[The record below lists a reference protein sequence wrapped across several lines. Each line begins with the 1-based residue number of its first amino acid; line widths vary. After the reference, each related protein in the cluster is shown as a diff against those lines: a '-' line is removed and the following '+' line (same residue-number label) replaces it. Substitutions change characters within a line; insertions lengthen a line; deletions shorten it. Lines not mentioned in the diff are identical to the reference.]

1 MVYLLESKPGI
12 LFVSLVLAL
21 FMFASANKI
30 FEDFNLFGQSGGNNT
45 ITIENVPVE
54 LKYDEEEYYVTG
66 AQKTVQVNFSGTP
79 SKLKQIQAT
88 DNFNVILDLRNY
100 ELGEFEVTYEVEGIP
115 EDVTATVLPKKTMVS
130 IQNLVEQTF
139 EVQAEVNESRLSSNY
154 TIESITTDPEVVT
167 VRGGEDDMARI
178 QYVRAMISGTEKI
191 TDAIRESAEV
201 SVFDGVYNKLDVV
214 IEPQKVAVDIK
225 VKENSKEVPVYLNVV
240 GSLKSGYQLD
250 GISLENETIT
260 IYGPQDML
268 DEIVGVE
275 AEINLE
281 DIDQSGSFNVSL
293 SLPSNIQKTEP
304 ANVKAEVKISK
315 K

>member
-12 LFVSLVLAL
+12 LFVSLILAL
-21 FMFASANKI
+21 FMVASANKI

-293 SLPSNIQKTEP
+293 ELPSNIQKTEP

>member
-1 MVYLLESKPGI
+1 MLESKPGI
-12 LFVSLVLAL
+12 FFVSLILAL

-30 FEDFNLFGQSGGNNT
+30 FEDFNLFGRSGDNNT

-88 DNFNVILDLRNY
+88 ENFKVVLDLQKY
-100 ELGEFEVTYEVEGIP
+100 ELGEFEVTYEVEDIP
-115 EDVTATVLPKKTMVS
+115 DDVTATVLPEKTTVS

-139 EVQAEVNESRLSSNY
+139 EVRAEVNESRLSSNY

-240 GSLKSGYQLD
+240 GSLKNGYQLD
-250 GISLENETIT
+250 SISLEDNMIT
-260 IYGPQDML
+260 VYGPQDVL

-275 AEINLE
+275 AEIDLKN
-281 DIDQSGSFNVSL
+281 INQSGSFNVSL
-293 SLPSNIQKTEP
+293 DLPNNIQKTEP
-304 ANVKAEVKISK
+304 ANVKADVKISK

>member
-12 LFVSLVLAL
+12 LFVSLILAL

>member
-1 MVYLLESKPGI
+1 MLESKPGI
-12 LFVSLVLAL
+12 LIVSLILAL

>member
-1 MVYLLESKPGI
+1 MLESKPGI
-12 LFVSLVLAL
+12 LFVSLILAL

-214 IEPQKVAVDIK
+214 IAPQKVAVDIK

>member
-1 MVYLLESKPGI
+1 MLESKPGI
-12 LFVSLVLAL
+12 LFVSLILAL
-21 FMFASANKI
+21 FMVASANKI

>member
-1 MVYLLESKPGI
+1 MLESKPGI
-12 LFVSLVLAL
+12 LFVSLILAL
-21 FMFASANKI
+21 LMFASANKI

-139 EVQAEVNESRLSSNY
+139 EVRAEVNESRLSSNY

-240 GSLKSGYQLD
+240 GSLKNGYQLD
-250 GISLENETIT
+250 SISLEDNMIT
-260 IYGPQDML
+260 VYGPQDVL

-275 AEINLE
+275 AEIDLKN
-281 DIDQSGSFNVSL
+281 INQSGSFNVSL

>member
-1 MVYLLESKPGI
+1 MLESKPGI
-12 LFVSLVLAL
+12 LVVSLILAL

-30 FEDFNLFGQSGGNNT
+30 FEDFNLFGQNGGNDT

-88 DNFNVILDLRNY
+88 DNFNVVLDLRNY

-115 EDVTATVLPKKTMVS
+115 DDITATVLPKKTMVS

-281 DIDQSGSFNVSL
+281 DIDKSGSFNVSL
-293 SLPSNIQKTEP
+293 ELPSNIQKTEP

>member
-1 MVYLLESKPGI
+1 MLESKPGI
-12 LFVSLVLAL
+12 LFVSLILAL

-88 DNFNVILDLRNY
+88 ENFKVVLDLQKY
-100 ELGEFEVTYEVEGIP
+100 ELGEFEVTYEVEDIP
-115 EDVTATVLPKKTMVS
+115 DDVTATVLPEKTTVS

-139 EVQAEVNESRLSSNY
+139 EVRAEVNESRLSSNY

-240 GSLKSGYQLD
+240 GSLKNGYQLD
-250 GISLENETIT
+250 SISLEDNMIT
-260 IYGPQDML
+260 VYGPQDVL

-275 AEINLE
+275 AEIDLKN
-281 DIDQSGSFNVSL
+281 INQSGSFNVSL
-293 SLPSNIQKTEP
+293 DLPNNIQKTEP
-304 ANVKAEVKISK
+304 ANVKADVKISK

>member
-1 MVYLLESKPGI
+1 MLESKPGI
-12 LFVSLVLAL
+12 LFVSLILAL

-100 ELGEFEVTYEVEGIP
+100 ELGEFKVTYEVEGIP

-240 GSLKSGYQLD
+240 GSLKSGYHLD

>member
-12 LFVSLVLAL
+12 LFVSLILAL
-21 FMFASANKI
+21 FMVASANKI

-281 DIDQSGSFNVSL
+281 DIDKSGSFNVSL
-293 SLPSNIQKTEP
+293 ELPSNIQKTEP

>member
-12 LFVSLVLAL
+12 LFVSLILAL

-54 LKYDEEEYYVTG
+54 LKYDEEKYYVTG

>member
-12 LFVSLVLAL
+12 LFVSLILAL
-21 FMFASANKI
+21 FMVASANKI

>member
-1 MVYLLESKPGI
+1 MLESKPGI
-12 LFVSLVLAL
+12 LIVSLILAL

-304 ANVKAEVKISK
+304 ANIKAEVKISK

>member
-12 LFVSLVLAL
+12 LFVSLILAL

-178 QYVRAMISGTEKI
+178 QYVRAMISGTENI

>member
-1 MVYLLESKPGI
+1 MLESKPGI
-12 LFVSLVLAL
+12 LVVSLILAL

-30 FEDFNLFGQSGGNNT
+30 FEDFNLFGQNGGNKT

-88 DNFNVILDLRNY
+88 DNFNVVLDLRNY

-115 EDVTATVLPKKTMVS
+115 DDVTATVLPKKTMVS

-281 DIDQSGSFNVSL
+281 DIDKSGSFNVSL
-293 SLPSNIQKTEP
+293 ELPSNIQKTEP

>member
-1 MVYLLESKPGI
+1 MLESKPGI
-12 LFVSLVLAL
+12 LFVSLILAL

>member
-1 MVYLLESKPGI
+1 MLESKPGI
-12 LFVSLVLAL
+12 LFVSLILAL
-21 FMFASANKI
+21 FMVASANKI

-281 DIDQSGSFNVSL
+281 DIDKSGSFNVSL
-293 SLPSNIQKTEP
+293 ELPSNIQKTEP

>member
-1 MVYLLESKPGI
+1 MLESKPGI
-12 LFVSLVLAL
+12 LFVSLILAL

-30 FEDFNLFGQSGGNNT
+30 FEDLNLFGQSGGNNT

-281 DIDQSGSFNVSL
+281 DIDKSGSFNVSL

>member
-1 MVYLLESKPGI
+1 MLESKPGI
-12 LFVSLVLAL
+12 LFVSLILAL

-304 ANVKAEVKISK
+304 ANIKAEVKISK

>member
-1 MVYLLESKPGI
+1 MLESKPGI
-12 LFVSLVLAL
+12 LFVSLILAL

-115 EDVTATVLPKKTMVS
+115 EDVTATVLPKKTTVS

-139 EVQAEVNESRLSSNY
+139 EVRAEVNESRLSSNY

>member
-12 LFVSLVLAL
+12 LFVSLILAL

-214 IEPQKVAVDIK
+214 IAPQKVAVDIK

>member
-1 MVYLLESKPGI
+1 MLESKPGI
-12 LFVSLVLAL
+12 LFVSLILAL

-281 DIDQSGSFNVSL
+281 DIDKSGSFNVSL
-293 SLPSNIQKTEP
+293 ELPSNIQKTEP

>member
-1 MVYLLESKPGI
+1 MLESKPGI
-12 LFVSLVLAL
+12 LFVSLILAL

-54 LKYDEEEYYVTG
+54 LKYDEEKYYVTG

>member
-1 MVYLLESKPGI
+1 MLESKPGI
-12 LFVSLVLAL
+12 LFVSLILAL

-281 DIDQSGSFNVSL
+281 NIDQSGSFNVSL